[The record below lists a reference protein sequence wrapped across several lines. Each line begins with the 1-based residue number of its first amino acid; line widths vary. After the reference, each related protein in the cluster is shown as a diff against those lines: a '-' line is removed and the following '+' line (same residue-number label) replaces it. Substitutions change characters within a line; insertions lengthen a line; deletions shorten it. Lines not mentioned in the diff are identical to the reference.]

1 MTGIGLDPRRPRL
14 DQEGA
19 GWIRGITAGAATA
32 PTRGASTE
40 PGRLVDVPPSAQRA
54 ELAEC
59 DIVAGELPDPGPGVF
74 QPPHSTDAPIIDSDE
89 GDFVDVHAPT
99 GGCDALPLGRLGARA
114 AKVRDDSVAFLDEL
128 DDLLVPVGEA
138 ARNCSKA
145 VRSLGASWSV
155 ASSSS
160 TSKRR
165 ALMTSSTSRCTSRLL
180 KLVVAVP
187 DGGPLTELPSFEL
200 TPEPR

>member
-1 MTGIGLDPRRPRL
+1 MDSRHYCWSRHS
-14 DQEGA
+14 
-19 GWIRGITAGAATA
+19 

-128 DDLLVPVGEA
+128 DDLLVPVGE
-138 ARNCSKA
+138 RREKLLEGGSE
-145 VRSLGASWSV
+145 LG
-155 ASSSS
+155 
-160 TSKRR
+160 R
-165 ALMTSSTSRCTSRLL
+165 
-180 KLVVAVP
+180 KLV
-187 DGGPLTELPSFEL
+187 GGELVEHVKAAGVDDVVDESVHEPLVEARGCRPRWWSAHG
-200 TPEPR
+200 TPVI